1 MVVLGGNRDA
11 ALPSLVQG
19 GRGSHGDFRG
29 GAVVLVG
36 GCKCFVHCKDNIYT
50 EIADLN
56 TS

>member
-50 EIADLN
+50 EIADKN